1 MVKETYDKIFLL
13 NCATAAVVMRV
24 RPIFCIISTIPVLFP
39 SFQVAILAEE
49 SFTLIYLQQP
59 AAHASVRVR
68 PSVRRFVLQLQ
79 LSFLCRSPAKLQ
91 SLQRRRRRQNTSHS
105 RSCLPKPPPSLPPS
119 PHLSTSIHRSRMLTV
134 SSTKALTHWSCTI
147 NHILATY
154 AG

>member
-1 MVKETYDKIFLL
+1 MTKYSPYLCDRDSADARPSDFLHHFDYSGL
-13 NCATAAVVMRV
+13 VSFLPSCHSGGRIIYPYLSATARG
-24 RPIFCIISTIPVLFP
+24 
-39 SFQVAILAEE
+39 
-49 SFTLIYLQQP
+49 
-59 AAHASVRVR
+59 AAHA
-68 PSVRRFVLQLQ
+68 SVRRFVLQLQ
-79 LSFLCRSPAKLQ
+79 LSFLRRSPAKLQ
-91 SLQRRRRRQNTSHS
+91 SLQRRRRRRQNTSHS